1 LKFALI
7 GALLLIVSAA
17 IYTFDRFMNAR
28 MKLEQI
34 SIVAHGGGGL
44 AIEDY
49 LPPAANLFTYGL
61 LILGLFLIGY
71 GLYQEKQQR

>member
-1 LKFALI
+1 
-7 GALLLIVSAA
+7 
-17 IYTFDRFMNAR
+17 MNAR

-34 SIVAHGGGGL
+34 SIVSHGGGGL

-71 GLYQEKQQR
+71 GLYQEKR